1 MGRALV
7 SSENVSLPSSNE
19 RPIPGVLPILVLFFL
34 NSRIIQTM
42 RRYRKRHNEL
52 CSAERSQLFEM
63 HHVVE
68 MCGCKFSVK
77 LHKLPNKCNN
87 AALLERDNEVCS
99 AERVVTSELF
109 EMSQIFKSLGAN
121 FQTKGQITKV

>member
-1 MGRALV
+1 MV

-52 CSAERSQLFEM
+52 CSAERSQLFKI
-63 HHVVE
+63 HYVVDKWVQIF
-68 MCGCKFSVK
+68 GQTTKDT
-77 LHKLPNKCNN
+77 NKCNN